1 MKLVTFLKGGKARLG
16 ALLPP
21 EHGEAVVDLN
31 QAEPRL
37 PADLVA
43 FLAAGAEARS
53 LAEEVIAAPPPEA
66 VLRSDGVTLKAPIL
80 RPGKII
86 CIGLNYRDHA
96 AEAGVP
102 VPDYPA
108 VFAKYSNTV
117 IGPGEPIVLPRISQ
131 QVDYE
136 AELGV
141 VIGRRAKGIAEADAV
156 GYVAGYLAFNDV
168 SARDFQNK
176 TSQWTIGKTFDSFAP
191 MGPALVTADE
201 IPDPHRLSIRLSI
214 GGEVLQS
221 SNTCNLV
228 FGVPRLVACLSAVM
242 SLEPGDVIATGT
254 PGGVGFARKPPR
266 WLRPGDVVRVEIE
279 GVGMLENPVIAE
291 PVA

>member
-1 MKLVTFLKGGKARLG
+1 
-16 ALLPP
+16 
-21 EHGEAVVDLN
+21 VVDLN
-31 QAEPRL
+31 RAEPRL
-37 PADLVA
+37 PADLVG
-43 FLAAGAEARS
+43 FLAGGGAAMTCSARDRAVAAGAAARS
-53 LAEEVIAAPPPEA
+53 LAEQVIAAPPPEA
-66 VLRSDGVTLKAPIL
+66 MFRLDEIALKAPIL

-102 VPDYPA
+102 VPEYPA
-108 VFAKYSNTV
+108 VFAKYGNAV

-141 VIGRRAKGIAEADAV
+141 VIGRRGKGIAEADAL
-156 GYVAGYLAFNDV
+156 GYVAGYLVVNDV
-168 SARDFQNK
+168 SARDFQNR
-176 TSQWTIGKTFDSFAP
+176 TSQWTIGKTFDTFAP

-214 GGEVLQS
+214 GGDILQS

-228 FGVPRLVACLSAVM
+228 FGVPRLVAFLSAVM
-242 SLEPGDVIATGT
+242 TLEPGDVIATGT
-254 PGGVGFARKPPR
+254 PGGVGFARRPPR

-279 GVGMLENPVIAE
+279 DIGTLENPVIAE